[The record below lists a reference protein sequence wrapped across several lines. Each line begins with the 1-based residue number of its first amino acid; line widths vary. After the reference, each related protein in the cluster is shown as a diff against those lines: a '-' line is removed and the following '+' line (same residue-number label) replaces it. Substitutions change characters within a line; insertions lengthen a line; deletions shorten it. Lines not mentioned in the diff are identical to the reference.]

1 MNYLKQALTEERVTM
16 PLHPLWL
23 EEGESL
29 EWIADKGKVM
39 KSINSSDDLL
49 QPIAGALFNLE
60 MNECISIELPQVV
73 MTEKDKQMKKQ
84 EDEYIEQARRLHQE
98 VDNFYYQERR
108 LGKDDW
114 NKSY

>member
-1 MNYLKQALTEERVTM
+1 
-16 PLHPLWL
+16 
-23 EEGESL
+23 
-29 EWIADKGKVM
+29 
-39 KSINSSDDLL
+39 
-49 QPIAGALFNLE
+49 
-60 MNECISIELPQVV
+60 
-73 MTEKDKQMKKQ
+73 MKKQ